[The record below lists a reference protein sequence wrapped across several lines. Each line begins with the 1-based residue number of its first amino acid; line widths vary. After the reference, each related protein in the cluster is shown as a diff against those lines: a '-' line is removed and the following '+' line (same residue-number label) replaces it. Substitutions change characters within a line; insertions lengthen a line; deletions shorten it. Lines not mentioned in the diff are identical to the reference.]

1 MADPVPGPQSGERA
15 ITLAVKLFAGLR
27 EQAGWHEREISLL
40 AGPSAPTP
48 RRLWQ
53 MLQIGQSGTSQG
65 ISIDPSRPRP
75 ALYDGAV
82 SPSIRPDCPLSDG
95 PLPGS
100 VRVAVNQCFAE
111 EDQPLGDGDEVA
123 FLPAISGG

>member
-1 MADPVPGPQSGERA
+1 
-15 ITLAVKLFAGLR
+15 LAVKLFAGLR

-53 MLQIGQSGTSQG
+53 MLQIGQPWQAPGDRELAASAL
-65 ISIDPSRPRP
+65 P
-75 ALYDGAV
+75 A
-82 SPSIRPDCPLSDG
+82 G
-95 PLPGS
+95 PLPEY
-100 VRVAVNQCFAE
+100 VRVAVNQSFA
-111 EDQPLGDGDEVA
+111 DGDHLLVDGDEVA